1 MNWNNYNDYL
11 LAFKAGKAKLDNN
24 FYLLKALAIY
34 LQRPIIIIST
44 LKRHKY
50 KEIIHLNETSSRP
63 PIVLGLLMRQ
73 GHEIYTPYFVNK
85 NSEFNIGT
93 LAGLINIVAYIA
105 KTVPE
110 ALRSKCILDLEVLA
124 ILTVLFAVQKLISNV
139 PVKLLTDS
147 RVLYY
152 LFSTR
157 VGNSSVKIRRWCLK
171 LASDYQNVK
180 LYFVRTSD
188 NLADFL
194 TREGLPPGDCEKFN
208 LKDITI
214 ANFHHDLPKLEFT
227 LSEWIDYVD
236 SHPEYLMVNAP
247 NPQAVKTLALQITA
261 GLDNV
266 KAVVTPLE
274 ILRERLSRSNIIIQQ
289 KKEFSSIYS
298 NCLAGENFE
307 YTSSEDPPT
316 KYKLIN
322 NLLMIEKEY
331 YKILVPDSMIG
342 LLLSHT
348 HLLGHSGLQR
358 MILDMESYYFPRMY
372 TLTKSFV
379 SRCYAC
385 FLSYKG
391 TRKTKIGIY
400 PTPTRPMQ
408 EVMCDLAENLNPTNG
423 YSHLL
428 IVTCPLSDFTLI
440 IPLKSKTSAEVNQYM
455 LYAILQPFKIE
466 KLHTDNGPAFR
477 SLGWMEIMSAL
488 GITVIN
494 SASLSP
500 RGRGTVEKKVY
511 VVKKL
516 LQKMLATRPN
526 LSWKYL
532 PFLVSKALNNS
543 ISPKTGFRPAEMV
556 LGPESA
562 GVNFLDLLTLGP
574 PHYSVKSNKLYIEQL
589 SAELKVMTE
598 AATKKLTELRLVQ
611 NERVNKNRVER
622 KFQVNDIVF
631 ILDRTMVEGNP
642 RVLRTT
648 LNPSPYV
655 VLRPLFKSTLV
666 MRIADRF
673 TSLYNNDDLKL
684 FQGNSPLFQNLPKE
698 VLRALLY
705 KFADLMEQ
713 DFSSITRH
721 DPLLI
726 PKSIE
731 LFEPDAPKEQNNTDE
746 GVINLFGNEPK
757 TKLDSAV
764 PIVEADR
771 DIEDS
776 DPNTTPPAQAA
787 LEEQEFQE
795 LPEEEEGI
803 DDDIEELLGQPGE
816 SNINQPE
823 DEVSDNDIT
832 EEEEEDEEPGMRLR
846 SGTRKQE
853 TAPKTVRFR

>member
-1 MNWNNYNDYL
+1 
-11 LAFKAGKAKLDNN
+11 
-24 FYLLKALAIY
+24 
-34 LQRPIIIIST
+34 
-44 LKRHKY
+44 
-50 KEIIHLNETSSRP
+50 
-63 PIVLGLLMRQ
+63 
-73 GHEIYTPYFVNK
+73 
-85 NSEFNIGT
+85 
-93 LAGLINIVAYIA
+93 
-105 KTVPE
+105 
-110 ALRSKCILDLEVLA
+110 
-124 ILTVLFAVQKLISNV
+124 
-139 PVKLLTDS
+139 
-147 RVLYY
+147 
-152 LFSTR
+152 
-157 VGNSSVKIRRWCLK
+157 
-171 LASDYQNVK
+171 
-180 LYFVRTSD
+180 
-188 NLADFL
+188 
-194 TREGLPPGDCEKFN
+194 
-208 LKDITI
+208 
-214 ANFHHDLPKLEFT
+214 
-227 LSEWIDYVD
+227 
-236 SHPEYLMVNAP
+236 
-247 NPQAVKTLALQITA
+247 
-261 GLDNV
+261 
-266 KAVVTPLE
+266 
-274 ILRERLSRSNIIIQQ
+274 
-289 KKEFSSIYS
+289 
-298 NCLAGENFE
+298 
-307 YTSSEDPPT
+307 
-316 KYKLIN
+316 
-322 NLLMIEKEY
+322 
-331 YKILVPDSMIG
+331 
-342 LLLSHT
+342 
-348 HLLGHSGLQR
+348 
-358 MILDMESYYFPRMY
+358 
-372 TLTKSFV
+372 
-379 SRCYAC
+379 
-385 FLSYKG
+385 
-391 TRKTKIGIY
+391 
-400 PTPTRPMQ
+400 
-408 EVMCDLAENLNPTNG
+408 
-423 YSHLL
+423 
-428 IVTCPLSDFTLI
+428 
-440 IPLKSKTSAEVNQYM
+440 
-455 LYAILQPFKIE
+455 
-466 KLHTDNGPAFR
+466 
-477 SLGWMEIMSAL
+477 
-488 GITVIN
+488 
-494 SASLSP
+494 
-500 RGRGTVEKKVY
+500 
-511 VVKKL
+511 
-516 LQKMLATRPN
+516 
-526 LSWKYL
+526 
-532 PFLVSKALNNS
+532 
-543 ISPKTGFRPAEMV
+543 
-556 LGPESA
+556 
-562 GVNFLDLLTLGP
+562 
-574 PHYSVKSNKLYIEQL
+574 LYIEQL

-731 LFEPDAPKEQNNTDE
+731 LFEPDAPKEQNDTDE